1 MVLEIARQ
9 ELTIALRNRW
19 TLIIALIFGVL
30 LVSISYVGM
39 LSEGFS
45 GVQTFT
51 RTTSSI
57 MNLVLYLVP
66 LFGLIAGTV
75 AFTGDRGSTELLYAQ
90 PLSRST
96 VAFGKILGV
105 QASIAV
111 STFGGFLCG
120 AVVIAIG
127 NGVSGIGRYAA
138 MVGFA
143 LLLSQIF
150 VGISFCISVIAHRTS
165 KAFGMALG
173 AWFFFVLLY
182 DLLAIGLGLVLR
194 GSSVN
199 MAIFLSLFGNPV
211 DIVRVATLL
220 LLENASSFGVAGA
233 ALQRFLGGSEVSVL
247 VLVLS
252 LFVWVAMPII
262 LALRALRR
270 QDL

>member
-120 AVVIAIG
+120 AVVIAVG

-165 KAFGMALG
+165 KAFGK
-173 AWFFFVLLY
+173 
-182 DLLAIGLGLVLR
+182 IG
-194 GSSVN
+194 
-199 MAIFLSLFGNPV
+199 
-211 DIVRVATLL
+211 
-220 LLENASSFGVAGA
+220 
-233 ALQRFLGGSEVSVL
+233 
-247 VLVLS
+247 
-252 LFVWVAMPII
+252 
-262 LALRALRR
+262 RAHV
-270 QDL
+270 